1 MTIHGQLLEFQKLIR
16 SVSKDSKGYGYT
28 YASLDN
34 IVETIAPAL
43 EKAGIGYIHT
53 FSGDTII
60 CTIFNKEG
68 ESITSELS
76 LVIDNAGKM
85 SASQQQGSAITYAR
99 RYTLSAILGL
109 VTDED
114 TDGATMT
121 PKTSQ
126 NAPKRQNIKPKS
138 VVNTGDET
146 YLKIIDAFDKFS
158 DFEALEKQV
167 KAKYSIEDETLVSL
181 QTLYN
186 IYNSGIIE

>member
-34 IVETIAPAL
+34 IVETITPAL
-43 EKAGIGYIHT
+43 EKAGLGYMHT
-53 FSGDTII
+53 FSDNTII

-68 ESITSELS
+68 ETINSELS

-126 NAPKRQNIKPKS
+126 NTSTRQNIKPKS
-138 VVNTGDET
+138 VVKTGDDT
-146 YLKIIDAFDKFS
+146 YLKIIDAFEKYS
-158 DFEALEKQV
+158 DFDSLKKQV
-167 KAKYSIEDETLVSL
+167 QAKYSIADETLVSL
-181 QTLYN
+181 QTEYN
-186 IYNSGIIE
+186 ISNSGLIE